1 MSDKLHVT
9 NGVHDTHNF
18 GAPAPYPSPKHSQE
32 TDGDN
37 FDHSEGH
44 SHPLH
49 LSSNIRKSS
58 VSDRL
63 QSDPPITPPASAL
76 SRYSAPPEK
85 VFIYEEGKEDSLAQ
99 EISDYLDTADRSYD
113 VEINIVNCFKPSAT
127 ETIFSSLRDIG
138 IESPKFSAN
147 YYIGKLQIVMVTPA
161 HDKCS
166 LLFISIWLSII
177 KKTADWASYLHP
189 FDLNMYANIETFK
202 DDNEIEIDKQFYGD
216 HKIKS
221 SEQGDHITK
230 RPDDC
235 ICAGYSYALRLLQ
248 GQREIP
254 LVTAEYGHSE
264 SNPGLDRDQH
274 TLFAGTNCL
283 IDLGFCIKIS
293 KAKIR
298 LRIYEFS
305 IYSLTKKLRSMLKSL
320 QISGAS
326 SENARPLR
334 DLIGT
339 CFILVLFKILMELRD
354 RHDLI
359 GLLECRSVAG
369 LNALKH
375 SARSRLRPKWLV
387 NSFEEDFTSMKRF
400 QKVQKLYDG
409 QIPAIR
415 ADIDDL
421 LKLLAEIVNLSKSVQ
436 GIRRLFRSEVNRK
449 VFAPLDRLGAGRL
462 EPKISMGSLESSA
475 DKIFRAVEL
484 LDDKSQAGS
493 RTYITLFI
501 EMMKPTKEA
510 EFKYVNGDA
519 SLQDASSIRIKLPAR
534 SLLGIGYWIPKSNA
548 YELGNHES
556 DRSFIQASKVEKV
569 ILDREDIEPAMTEIY
584 DSIEGKTVFR
594 SSSDSD
600 SETEN
605 STTQH
610 AERHNDDAGNEGSD
624 EESIIS
630 LT

>member
-1 MSDKLHVT
+1 MNS
-9 NGVHDTHNF
+9 
-18 GAPAPYPSPKHSQE
+18 APA
-32 TDGDN
+32 
-37 FDHSEGH
+37 EG
-44 SHPLH
+44 SFF
-49 LSSNIRKSS
+49 
-58 VSDRL
+58 
-63 QSDPPITPPASAL
+63 
-76 SRYSAPPEK
+76 YEK
-85 VFIYEEGKEDSLAQ
+85 GQEDSLAQ

-113 VEINIVNCFKPSAT
+113 VEINISNCFKPSAT

-147 YYIGKLQIVMVTPA
+147 YYIGKLQIVIVTPA

-189 FDLNMYANIETFK
+189 FDLDMYANIETFK
-202 DDNEIEIDKQFYGD
+202 DDNEREIDKQFYGD
-216 HKIKS
+216 RKIKS
-221 SEQGDHITK
+221 SKQGDHITK

-235 ICAGYSYALRLLQ
+235 IWAGYSDELRLLQ
-248 GQREIP
+248 GQRNIP

-264 SNPGLDRDQH
+264 SDPGLDRNQH

-283 IDLGFCIKIS
+283 IDLGFCVKIS

-298 LRIYEFS
+298 LRIFDFS
-305 IYSLTKKLRSMLKSL
+305 IYSLTKKLRRLIEELETL
-320 QISGAS
+320 QILDAS
-326 SENARPLR
+326 SEDVPPLR

-359 GLLECRSVAG
+359 GLLECRSDED

-375 SARSRLRPKWLV
+375 SARRRLRPKWLV
-387 NSFEEDFTSMKRF
+387 DSDREDIVLKDVQRL
-400 QKVQKLYDG
+400 QKVYDG

-421 LKLLAEIVNLSKSVQ
+421 LKLLAEIVSLSKSVQ

-462 EPKISMGSLESSA
+462 EPKTSMESLESSA
-475 DKIFRAVEL
+475 DKIVRAVEL

-493 RTYITLFI
+493 RSYITLFI

-510 EFKYVNGDA
+510 KFKYVNGAA

-548 YELGNHES
+548 YETGSHES
-556 DRSFIQASKVEKV
+556 DRGSFIQGSKVERV
-569 ILDREDIEPAMTEIY
+569 ILSQEDVEEAMTKVY
-584 DSIEGKTVFR
+584 KAGKRKIALR
-594 SSSDSD
+594 SSSEPDGA
-600 SETEN
+600 TEN
-605 STTQH
+605 LTSQH
-610 AERHNDDAGNEGSD
+610 AEGPNDDVGNEGSD
-624 EESIIS
+624 DESIIS
-630 LT
+630 LRWGYVE